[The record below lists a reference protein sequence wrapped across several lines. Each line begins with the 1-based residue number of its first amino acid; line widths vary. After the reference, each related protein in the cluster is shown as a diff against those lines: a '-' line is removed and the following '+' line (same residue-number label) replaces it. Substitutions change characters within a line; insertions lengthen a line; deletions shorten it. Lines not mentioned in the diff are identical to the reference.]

1 VIVSVQQELSG
12 WNILL
17 VDDDPSG
24 LEVLEELIT
33 FYGATTHTAWNGQKA
48 LELVKEEKFDLIL
61 TDLSMPIM
69 DGIELTRALKGDP
82 STVNIPVIILTAHSL
97 DHQNAIA
104 SGCDALMTK
113 PINPAKLLDQLKA
126 VLPDHLGK
134 TEDDAPPSNE
144 AT

>member
-1 VIVSVQQELSG
+1 M
-12 WNILL
+12 
-17 VDDDPSG
+17 DDDPSG

-33 FYGATTHTAWNGQKA
+33 FYGATTHAAWNGQKA
-48 LELVKEEKFDLIL
+48 LELVKEEKFDLIV
-61 TDLSMPIM
+61 TDLSMPVM
-69 DGIELTRALKGDP
+69 DGIELTRALKDDP
-82 STVNIPVIILTAHSL
+82 STRHIPVIILTAHSL

-134 TEDDAPPSNE
+134 AEDDAPPSSE